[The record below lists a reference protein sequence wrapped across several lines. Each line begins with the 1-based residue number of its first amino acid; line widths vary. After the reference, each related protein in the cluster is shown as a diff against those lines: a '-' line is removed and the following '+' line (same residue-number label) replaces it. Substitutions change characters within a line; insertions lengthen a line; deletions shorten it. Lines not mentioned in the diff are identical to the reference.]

1 MHLYSQYPGEVASFR
16 EVLRVVGQETGNIRP
31 VPFSYKDFW
40 KIFTKSAKLASL
52 SHALNAQNRKN
63 NIA

>member
-16 EVLRVVGQETGNIRP
+16 EVGQETGNIHP